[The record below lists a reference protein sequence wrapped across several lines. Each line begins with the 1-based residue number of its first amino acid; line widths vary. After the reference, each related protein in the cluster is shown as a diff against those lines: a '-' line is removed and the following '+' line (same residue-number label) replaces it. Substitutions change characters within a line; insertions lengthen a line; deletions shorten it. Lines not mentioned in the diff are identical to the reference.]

1 MSPDKPVFGDDG
13 SDFLIISIPR
23 PLLSL
28 DGGWVCGVEA
38 AFALPGWSLG
48 PHGDAW
54 NYMPDAGPALAA
66 AALRP
71 LASLAAW
78 PPRVLL
84 ASVPDVCD

>member
-48 PHGDAW
+48 PHGDA
-54 NYMPDAGPALAA
+54 MELHAGRRSRPGRSCTAA
-66 AALRP
+66 TGVP
-71 LASLAAW
+71 GSLAPACFAGLC
-78 PPRVLL
+78 P
-84 ASVPDVCD
+84 

>member
-28 DGGWVCGVEA
+28 DSGWVCGVEA
-38 AFALPGWSLG
+38 AFTLTGWSLG
-48 PHGDAW
+48 LHRDATW
-54 NYMPDAGPALAA
+54 NYTKDAGPSLAA

-71 LASLAAW
+71 LASLAAL
-78 PPRVLL
+78 PLCFAGLFP
-84 ASVPDVCD
+84 